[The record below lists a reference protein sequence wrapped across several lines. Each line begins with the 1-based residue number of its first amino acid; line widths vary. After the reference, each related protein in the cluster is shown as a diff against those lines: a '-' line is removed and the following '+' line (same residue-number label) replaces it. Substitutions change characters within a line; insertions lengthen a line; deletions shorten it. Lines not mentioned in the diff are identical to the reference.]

1 MLSVL
6 SCIRYT
12 LYSAKLCSG
21 AKHPDKEREES
32 GCGGR
37 RRFPG
42 RKREYLYLY
51 LYLHLCLY
59 LCVIFVFVF
68 VLRQRREDVEEEGV
82 FLRERESESSII
94 DGAFENVNLG

>member
-6 SCIRYT
+6 SCIRYI

-42 RKREYLYLY
+42 RKREYLY